1 MKPKAPLIL
10 ASQSPRRQN
19 LLKELGFDF
28 EILVRPVKEV
38 VEAGLSPT
46 EVAISIS
53 ETKANAYRD
62 LAEDHIIITADT
74 IVSLQGEIIGK
85 PKDEA
90 DAAVL
95 LRKLS
100 GTTHTVVTA
109 VSLLHQG
116 RVRSFT
122 AETGVSF
129 RVLTEEEIQHYIRS
143 FKPLDK
149 AGAYGIQEW
158 IGMIGITGI
167 HGCYYNVMGL
177 PLSKLYTELSRF

>member
-1 MKPKAPLIL
+1 MIL

-28 EILVRPVKEV
+28 EILVRPVEEV
-38 VEAGLSPT
+38 VEPGLTPRQ
-46 EVAISIS
+46 VAISIS
-53 ETKANAYRD
+53 ESKAKSYHD
-62 LAEDHIIITADT
+62 LAQDHLIITADT
-74 IVSLQGEIIGK
+74 IVTLNGEIIGK

-100 GTTHTVVTA
+100 GNTHTVITGF
-109 VSLLHQG
+109 SLLHRG
-116 RVRSFT
+116 KLKSF
-122 AETGVSF
+122 AEETGVTF
-129 RVLTEEEIQHYIRS
+129 RELTEEEIQHYIRTHR
-143 FKPLDK
+143 PLDK

-167 HGCYYNVMGL
+167 QGCYYNVMGL
-177 PLSKLYTELSRF
+177 PLAHLYAELNRF